1 MTSSGTTTSIYIAV
15 RIRVKSAPPQ
25 LRNIADNQ
33 ISCGVADF
41 KKKLR
46 NCDCGPS
53 KFDLRNSATFRSLL
67 PVPLLSSPFSLAQDG
82 FKNQKKIFCRT
93 VSFSGRDSGMRFFT
107 SNFFFCMNR
116 LDSTAKNMKKIA
128 EVKLS
133 SFGLQLIL

>member
-82 FKNQKKIFCRT
+82 FKNQKKFCRT

-107 SNFFFCMNR
+107 SNFFFMNR
-116 LDSTAKNMKKIA
+116 SDSTAKNMQKIA

-133 SFGLQLIL
+133 SFGLQQIL